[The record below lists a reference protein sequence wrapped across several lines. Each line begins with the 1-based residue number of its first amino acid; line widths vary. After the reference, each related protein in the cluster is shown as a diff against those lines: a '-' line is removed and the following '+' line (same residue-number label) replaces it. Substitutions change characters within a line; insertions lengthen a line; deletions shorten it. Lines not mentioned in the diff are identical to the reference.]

1 MIPTNEEIV
10 ALLDRLDK
18 ATADALE
25 GAHLDFKPWSDPKT
39 CMRIAVEYAVCFA
52 NAEGGVI
59 VFGVADGVP
68 GRPAAIHGA
77 NGYDMDVW
85 RRGLFDSTRP
95 NLPVAVEEIAVP
107 EGTGKLLVVRVPK
120 GETPPYGTADG
131 LYKKRVGKNCM
142 PLDPAAVARVRIATG
157 AVDWSGEPAAG
168 ATIADLDPVE
178 VARAR
183 SILRSK
189 SPESELLRFNDVG
202 FLRGLEAIRG
212 DRITHTGLLLFGHPD
227 VLSERCP
234 QAQVHYVHQP
244 SETKVARNDVW
255 RAGLLQVVTKIE
267 EIFSGPVNP
276 EEELSVGLF
285 KLRIPAFPLDVVR
298 EAVLNAVTHR
308 DYADPGEVLIRHTPR
323 ELAVTSPGGFVGGI
337 RVDNILRHE
346 PVARNRTLANAFLKL
361 RLVEAAGTGR
371 RRIFVPMLS
380 YGKRA
385 PQYESADERVTL
397 HIFDGVFDRVL
408 AQMVAKWNAD
418 GREIQLDA
426 LLILAYMKEHPYID
440 AKRAAPLLQL
450 DREDARSALDQLSVP
465 GKGILE
471 RRGRTQAATF
481 HLAKGVAKDLLGRAA
496 YTRTKGIAPARFA
509 EIVRE
514 YVQDH
519 GSITNRE
526 CRELLGLGDSASAQV
541 EASRYLKKWSA
552 SGGFLRAEGTPP
564 RVKYSLRAANP
575 LRDVLSKLLGQ

>member
-1 MIPTNEEIV
+1 MIPTNDEIL
-10 ALLDRLDK
+10 ALLDQLDQT
-18 ATADALE
+18 TADTLE
-25 GAHLDFKPWSDPKT
+25 GLHLDLKPWTDAKS

-59 VFGVADGVP
+59 VFGVVDNVR
-68 GRPAAIHGA
+68 GRVAAIHGA
-77 NGYDMDVW
+77 KSYDLDVW

-95 NLPVAVEEIAVP
+95 NLAVMVEELTVP

-157 AVDWSGEPAAG
+157 AVDWSGEPVAG
-168 ATIADLDPVE
+168 VTIADLDPVE

-189 SPESELLRFNDVG
+189 SPESELLRFNDVD

-212 DRITHTGLLLFGHPD
+212 DRVTHTGLLLFGHPD

-234 QAQVHYVHQP
+234 QAQVHYVHQT

-255 RAGLLQVVTKIE
+255 RAGLLLVVTKIE

-298 EAVLNAVTHR
+298 EAALNAVTHR
-308 DYADPGEVLIRHTPR
+308 DYSDPGEVLIRHAPR
-323 ELAVTSPGGFVGGI
+323 ELALTSPGGFVGGI

-380 YGKRA
+380 YGKRI
-385 PQYESADERVTL
+385 PQYESDGQRVTL
-397 HIFDGVFDRVL
+397 RIYDGVFDRAL
-408 AQMVAKWNAD
+408 AQMVAKWNAE
-418 GREIQLDA
+418 GRDIQLDA
-426 LLILAYMKEHPYID
+426 LLVLAYMKEHPYID
-440 AKRAAPLLQL
+440 AKRAAALLQL
-450 DREDARSALDQLSVP
+450 DRDDARSVLDQLSVL

-481 HLAKGVAKDLLGRAA
+481 HLAKGIAKDLLGRAA

-526 CRELLGLGDSASAQV
+526 CRELLGLGDSPSAQV
-541 EASRYLKKWSA
+541 EASRYLKKWSGT
-552 SGGFLRAEGTPP
+552 SSFLKPDGNPP
-564 RVKYSLRAANP
+564 RVKYKLRTNV
-575 LRDVLSKLLGQ
+575 LSDVLSKLRGR

>member
-1 MIPTNEEIV
+1 MIPTNEDIL
-10 ALLDRLDK
+10 ALLERLDQ
-18 ATADALE
+18 TAADTLE
-25 GAHLDFKPWSDPKT
+25 GLNLDFKPWNDPKS
-39 CMRIAVEYAVCFA
+39 CMKLAVEYAVCFA

-59 VFGVADGVP
+59 VFGVADGVR
-68 GRPAAIHGA
+68 GRTAAIHGA
-77 NGYDMDVW
+77 KGYDLDVW

-95 NLPVAVEEIAVP
+95 NLAVAVEELAVP
-107 EGTGKLLVVRVPK
+107 DGTGKLLVVRVPK

-189 SPESELLRFNDVG
+189 SPESELLRFNEVG

-212 DRITHTGLLLFGHPD
+212 DRVTHTGLLLFGHPD

-255 RAGLLQVVTKIE
+255 RTGLLQVVTKVE
-267 EIFSGPVNP
+267 EIFSGPMNP

-308 DYADPGEVLIRHTPR
+308 DYSDPGEVLIRHAPR
-323 ELAVTSPGGFVGGI
+323 ELALTSPGGFVGGI

-380 YGKRA
+380 YGKRV
-385 PQYESADERVTL
+385 PQYESDGQRVTL
-397 HIFDGVFDRVL
+397 RIYDGVFDRPL
-408 AQMVAKWNAD
+408 AQMIAKWNAE
-418 GREIQLDA
+418 GRDIQLDA
-426 LLILAYMKEHPYID
+426 LLVLAYMKEHPYID
-440 AKRAAPLLQL
+440 AKRASGLLQL
-450 DREDARSALDQLSVP
+450 EREDARGVLDHLSIP
-465 GKGILE
+465 GKWILE

-481 HLAKGVAKDLLGRAA
+481 HLAKGIAKDLLGRAA

-514 YVQDH
+514 YVRDH
-519 GSITNRE
+519 GSIANRE

-541 EASRYLKKWSA
+541 ETSRYLKKWSA
-552 SGGFLRAEGTPP
+552 STGFLKAEGTPP
-564 RVKYSLRAANP
+564 RVRYRLRTN
-575 LRDVLSKLLGQ
+575 LLGDVLSKLRGQ

>member
-1 MIPTNEEIV
+1 MIPTNDEIL
-10 ALLDRLDK
+10 ASLAQLDHVE
-18 ATADALE
+18 ADALE
-25 GAHLDFKPWSDPKT
+25 GPHLDFKPWNEPKS
-39 CMRIAVEYAVCFA
+39 CMKAAVEYAVCFA
-52 NAEGGVI
+52 NADGGVV
-59 VFGVADGVP
+59 VFGISDGTR
-68 GRPAAIHGA
+68 GRSAAIHGA
-77 NGYDMDVW
+77 KGYDLDVW

-95 NLPVAVEEIAVP
+95 NLGVIVEELQVP

-120 GETPPYGTADG
+120 GESPPYSTAEG

-142 PLDPAAVARVRIATG
+142 PLDPAAVARARVATG

-168 ATIADLDPVE
+168 VTIRDLDPVE
-178 VARAR
+178 IARAR

-189 SPESELLRFNDVG
+189 SPESELLRLDDVG

-212 DRITHTGLLLFGHPD
+212 DLATHTGLLLFGHPD
-227 VLSERCP
+227 VLSDRCP
-234 QAQVHYVHQP
+234 QAQVHYVHQA
-244 SETKVARNDVW
+244 SETKVTRNDVW
-255 RAGLLQVVTKIE
+255 RVGLLQTVARIE
-267 EIFSGPVNP
+267 EIFSGPANP

-298 EAVLNAVTHR
+298 EALLNAVTHR
-308 DYADPGEVLIRHTPR
+308 DYSDPGEVLIRHAPR
-323 ELAVTSPGGFVGGI
+323 ELALTSPGGFVGGI

-346 PVARNRTLANAFLKL
+346 PVARNRTLANTFLKL

-380 YGKRA
+380 YGKRI
-385 PQYESADERVTL
+385 PQYESDGQRVTL
-397 HIFDGVFDRVL
+397 RIYDGVFDRAL
-408 AQMVAKWNAD
+408 AQLVAKWNAD

-426 LLILAYMKEHPYID
+426 LLVLAYMKEHPYID
-440 AKRAAPLLQL
+440 AKRAGALLQL
-450 DREDARSALDQLSVP
+450 DREDARSVLDQLSVL

-481 HLAKGVAKDLLGRAA
+481 HLAKGIARDMLGRAA

-519 GSITNRE
+519 GSISNRE
-526 CRELLGLGDSASAQV
+526 CRELLGLGDSPSAQV
-541 EASRYLKKWSA
+541 EASRYLKKWSG
-552 SGGFLRAEGTPP
+552 SSGFLKSDGNPP
-564 RVKYSLRAANP
+564 RVRYRLRATG
-575 LRDVLSKLLGQ
+575 S

>member
-1 MIPTNEEIV
+1 MIPTNDDIL
-10 ALLDRLDK
+10 ALLDQLDQ
-18 ATADALE
+18 TAADTLE
-25 GAHLDFKPWSDPKT
+25 GQHLDFKPWSDAKAS
-39 CMRIAVEYAVCFA
+39 MKIAVEYAVCFA
-52 NAEGGVI
+52 NADGGVI
-59 VFGVADGVP
+59 VFGVADEVR
-68 GRPAAIHGA
+68 GRPTAIHGA
-77 NGYDMDVW
+77 RRYDLDVW

-95 NLPVAVEEIAVP
+95 NLAVSVEEMNVP

-120 GETPPYGTADG
+120 GDSPPYSTADG

-157 AVDWSGEPAAG
+157 AVDWSGEPATGVAS
-168 ATIADLDPVE
+168 ADLDPVE
-178 VARAR
+178 IARAR

-189 SPESELLRFNDVG
+189 SPESQLLQLDDVA
-202 FLRGLEAIRG
+202 FLRGLEAMRG
-212 DRITHTGLLLFGHPD
+212 ERVTHTGLLLFGRPE

-234 QAQVHYVHQP
+234 QAQVHYVHQT

-255 RAGLLQVVTKIE
+255 RSGLLQVATKIE

-285 KLRIPAFPLDVVR
+285 KLRIPAFPLDVIR

-308 DYADPGEVLIRHTPR
+308 DYADPGEVLIRHAPR
-323 ELAVTSPGGFVGGI
+323 ELALTSPGGFVGGI

-380 YGKRA
+380 YGKRI
-385 PQYESADERVTL
+385 PEYESDGQRVTL
-397 HIFDGVFDRVL
+397 RIYDGVFDRAL
-408 AQMVAKWNAD
+408 AQMVAKWNAE
-418 GREIQLDA
+418 GRDIQLDA
-426 LLILAYMKEHPYID
+426 LLVLAYMKEHPYID
-440 AKRAAPLLQL
+440 AKRAAGLLQL
-450 DREDARSALDQLSVP
+450 EREDARGVLDQLSVP
-465 GKGILE
+465 RKGILE

-481 HLAKGVAKDLLGRAA
+481 HLAKGIAKDLLGRAA

-514 YVQDH
+514 YVHDH

-526 CRELLGLGDSASAQV
+526 CRELLGLGDSPSAQV

-552 SGGFLRAEGTPP
+552 SNGFLNAEGKRP
-564 RVKYSLRAANP
+564 RVKYRLRTLLGN
-575 LRDVLSKLLGQ
+575 VLSKLRGL

>member
-1 MIPTNEEIV
+1 MIPTNEELL
-10 ALLDRLDK
+10 ALLDRLNE
-18 ATADALE
+18 ASADALE
-25 GAHLDFKPWSDPKT
+25 GANLDFKPWSDPKA
-39 CMRIAVEYAVCFA
+39 CMKIAVEYAVCFA
-52 NAEGGVI
+52 NADGGVI
-59 VFGVADGVP
+59 VFGVSDGVR
-68 GRPAAIHGA
+68 GRAAAIHGA
-77 NGYDMDVW
+77 KGYDIDVW

-95 NLPVAVEEIAVP
+95 NLAVAVEEIAVP
-107 EGTGKLLVVRVPK
+107 EGSGKLLVVRAPK
-120 GETPPYGTADG
+120 GDTPPYGTADG
-131 LYKKRVGKNCM
+131 VYKKRVGKNCM
-142 PLDPAAVARVRIATG
+142 PLDPAAVARARVSTG
-157 AVDWSGEPAAG
+157 TVDWSGEPAAG
-168 ATIADLDPVE
+168 LTIEDLDPVE

-189 SPESELLRFNDVG
+189 NPESELLRLNDVG

-212 DRITHTGLLLFGHPD
+212 DRVTHTGLLLFGHPD

-255 RAGLLQVVTKIE
+255 RAGLLQVITKIE
-267 EIFSGPVNP
+267 ETFSGPVNP

-380 YGKRA
+380 YGKRV

-397 HIFDGVFDRVL
+397 RIFDGVFDHAL
-408 AQMVAKWNAD
+408 AQMVAKWNAA

-426 LLILAYMKEHPYID
+426 LLVLAYMKEHAYID

-450 DREDARSALDQLSVP
+450 DREDARSALDQLSIP
-465 GKGILE
+465 ARGILE

-481 HLAKGVAKDLLGRAA
+481 HLAKGIAKDLLGRAA

-526 CRELLGLGDSASAQV
+526 CRELLGLGDSPSAQV

-552 SGGFLRAEGTPP
+552 SGGFLRADGTPP
-564 RVKYSLRAANP
+564 RVRYRLRGAP
-575 LRDVLSKLLGQ
+575 PS

>member
-1 MIPTNEEIV
+1 MIPTNDDIL
-10 ALLDRLDK
+10 ALLDQLDQ
-18 ATADALE
+18 TAADTLE
-25 GAHLDFKPWSDPKT
+25 GQHLDFKPWSDAKAS
-39 CMRIAVEYAVCFA
+39 MKIAVEYAVCFA
-52 NAEGGVI
+52 NADGGVI
-59 VFGVADGVP
+59 VFGVADDVR
-68 GRPAAIHGA
+68 GRPVAIHGA
-77 NGYDMDVW
+77 KRYDLDVW

-95 NLPVAVEEIAVP
+95 NLAVSVEEMNVP

-120 GETPPYGTADG
+120 GDSPPYSTADG

-157 AVDWSGEPAAG
+157 AVDWSGEPATGVAS
-168 ATIADLDPVE
+168 ADLDPVE
-178 VARAR
+178 IARAR

-189 SPESELLRFNDVG
+189 SPESQLLQLDDVA
-202 FLRGLEAIRG
+202 FLRGLEAMRG
-212 DRITHTGLLLFGHPD
+212 ERVTHTGLLLFGRPE

-234 QAQVHYVHQP
+234 QAQVHYVHQT

-255 RAGLLQVVTKIE
+255 RSGLLQVATKIE

-285 KLRIPAFPLDVVR
+285 KLRIPAFPLDVIR

-308 DYADPGEVLIRHTPR
+308 DYADPGEVLIRHAPR
-323 ELAVTSPGGFVGGI
+323 ELALTSPGGFVGGI

-380 YGKRA
+380 YGKRI
-385 PQYESADERVTL
+385 PEYESDGQRVTL
-397 HIFDGVFDRVL
+397 RIYDGVFDRAL
-408 AQMVAKWNAD
+408 AQMVAKWNAG

-426 LLILAYMKEHPYID
+426 LLVLAYMKEHPYID
-440 AKRAAPLLQL
+440 AKRAAGLLQL
-450 DREDARSALDQLSVP
+450 EREDARGVLDQLSVP
-465 GKGILE
+465 RKGILE

-481 HLAKGVAKDLLGRAA
+481 HLAKGIAKDLLGRAA

-514 YVQDH
+514 YVHDH

-526 CRELLGLGDSASAQV
+526 CRELLGLGDSPSAQV

-552 SGGFLRAEGTPP
+552 SNGFLNAEGKRP
-564 RVKYSLRAANP
+564 RVKYRLRTLLGN
-575 LRDVLSKLLGQ
+575 VLSKLRGL

>member
-1 MIPTNEEIV
+1 MIPKNDEIL
-10 ALLDRLDK
+10 ALLDRLDEMP
-18 ATADALE
+18 ADALE
-25 GAHLDFKPWSDPKT
+25 GIHLDFKPWNDPKS
-39 CMRIAVEYAVCFA
+39 CMKLAVEYAVCFA
-52 NAEGGVI
+52 NADGGVI
-59 VFGVADGVP
+59 VFGVADFVR
-68 GRPAAIHGA
+68 GRTAAIHGA
-77 NGYDMDVW
+77 KGYDLDVW

-95 NLPVAVEEIAVP
+95 NLAVAVEELAVP

-157 AVDWSGEPAAG
+157 AVDWSGEPAAD

-189 SPESELLRFNDVG
+189 SPESELLRLNDVG

-212 DRITHTGLLLFGHPD
+212 DRVTHTGLLLFGHSD

-255 RAGLLQVVTKIE
+255 RAGLLQVVTKVE

-308 DYADPGEVLIRHTPR
+308 DYSDPGEVLIRHAPR
-323 ELAVTSPGGFVGGI
+323 ELALTSPGGFVGGI

-380 YGKRA
+380 YGKRM
-385 PQYESADERVTL
+385 PQYESDGQRVTL
-397 HIFDGVFDRVL
+397 RIYDGVFDQAL
-408 AQMVAKWNAD
+408 AQMVAKWNAE
-418 GREIQLDA
+418 GRDIQLDT
-426 LLILAYMKEHPYID
+426 LLVLAYMKEHPYID
-440 AKRAAPLLQL
+440 AKRASGLLQL
-450 DREDARSALDQLSVP
+450 EREDARGVLDHLSIP

-481 HLAKGVAKDLLGRAA
+481 HLAKGIAKDLLGRAA

-514 YVQDH
+514 YVRDH
-519 GSITNRE
+519 GSIANRE

-552 SGGFLRAEGTPP
+552 SAGFLKPEGTPP
-564 RVKYSLRAANP
+564 RVRYRLRTN
-575 LRDVLSKLLGQ
+575 LFGDVLSKLRGQ

>member
-1 MIPTNEEIV
+1 MILSNAELLAT
-10 ALLDRLDK
+10 LDRLSEVP
-18 ATADALE
+18 ADALE
-25 GAHLDFKPWSDPKT
+25 GPSLDFKPWNDPKT
-39 CMRIAVEYAVCFA
+39 CMKLAVEYAICFA
-52 NAEGGVI
+52 NADGGVI
-59 VFGVADGVP
+59 VFGVADGVR
-68 GRPAAIHGA
+68 GRAEAIHGA
-77 NGYDMDVW
+77 RGYDLDVW

-95 NLPVAVEEIAVP
+95 NLTVAVDEMPVP
-107 EGTGKLLVVRVPK
+107 EGTGKLLIVRVPK
-120 GETPPYGTADG
+120 GDTPPYGTADG
-131 LYKKRVGKNCM
+131 VYKKRVGKNCM
-142 PLDPAAVARVRIATG
+142 PLDPAAVARARVATA

-168 ATIADLDPVE
+168 VRIEDLDPVE
-178 VARAR
+178 VARGR
-183 SILRSK
+183 SILRGK
-189 SPESELLRFNDVG
+189 NPESELLRLNDSG

-212 DRITHTGLLLFGHPD
+212 DRVTHTGLLLFGHSD

-234 QAQVHYVHQP
+234 QAQVHYVHQI

-255 RAGLLQVVTKIE
+255 RVGLLQAITKIE

-276 EEELSVGLF
+276 EEELSIGLF

-308 DYADPGEVLIRHTPR
+308 NYADPGEVLIRHAPR

-337 RVDNILRHE
+337 RVENILRHE

-380 YGKRA
+380 YGKRT
-385 PQYESADERVTL
+385 PQYESADDRVTL
-397 HIFDGVFDRVL
+397 RIFDGVFDRAL
-408 AQMVAKWNAD
+408 AEMVAKWNAD
-418 GREIQLDA
+418 GRDIQLEA
-426 LLILAYMKEHPYID
+426 LLVLAYMKEHPYID

-450 DREDARSALDQLSVP
+450 DREDARSALDQLSIP

-526 CRELLGLGDSASAQV
+526 CRELLGLGDSPSAQV
-541 EASRYLKKWSA
+541 ETSRYLKRWSGN
-552 SGGFLRAEGTPP
+552 GGFLKPEGRAPRVRYRLSATPP
-564 RVKYSLRAANP
+564 TQRST
-575 LRDVLSKLLGQ
+575 

>member
-1 MIPTNEEIV
+1 MIPTNDEIL
-10 ALLDRLDK
+10 ALLDRLDQT
-18 ATADALE
+18 TADTLE
-25 GAHLDFKPWSDPKT
+25 GQHLDFKPWSDAKAS
-39 CMRIAVEYAVCFA
+39 MRIAVEYAVCFA
-52 NAEGGVI
+52 NADGGVI
-59 VFGVADGVP
+59 VFGVADDVR
-68 GRPAAIHGA
+68 GRPVAIHGA
-77 NGYDMDVW
+77 KRYDLDVW

-95 NLPVAVEEIAVP
+95 NLAVSVEEMNVP

-120 GETPPYGTADG
+120 GDSPPYSTADG

-157 AVDWSGEPAAG
+157 AVDWSGEPATGVAS
-168 ATIADLDPVE
+168 ADLDPVE
-178 VARAR
+178 IARAR

-189 SPESELLRFNDVG
+189 SPESQLLQLDDVA
-202 FLRGLEAIRG
+202 FLRGLEAMRG
-212 DRITHTGLLLFGHPD
+212 ERVTHTGLLLFGRPE

-234 QAQVHYVHQP
+234 QAQVHYVHQT

-255 RAGLLQVVTKIE
+255 RTGLLQVATKIE

-285 KLRIPAFPLDVVR
+285 KLRIPAFPLDVIR

-308 DYADPGEVLIRHTPR
+308 DYADPGEVLIRHAPR
-323 ELAVTSPGGFVGGI
+323 ELALTSPGGFVGGI

-380 YGKRA
+380 YGKRI
-385 PQYESADERVTL
+385 PEYESDGQRVTL
-397 HIFDGVFDRVL
+397 RIYDGVFDRAL
-408 AQMVAKWNAD
+408 AQMVAKWNAG

-426 LLILAYMKEHPYID
+426 LLVLAYMKEHPYID
-440 AKRAAPLLQL
+440 AKRAAGLLQL
-450 DREDARSALDQLSVP
+450 EREDARGVLDQLSVP
-465 GKGILE
+465 RKGILE

-481 HLAKGVAKDLLGRAA
+481 HLAKGIAKDLLGRAA

-514 YVQDH
+514 YVHDH

-526 CRELLGLGDSASAQV
+526 CRELLGLGDSPSAQV

-552 SGGFLRAEGTPP
+552 SNGFLNAEGKRP
-564 RVKYSLRAANP
+564 RVKYRLRTLLGN
-575 LRDVLSKLLGQ
+575 VLSKLRGL

>member
-1 MIPTNEEIV
+1 MIPTNDDIL
-10 ALLDRLDK
+10 ALLDQLDQ
-18 ATADALE
+18 TAADTLE
-25 GAHLDFKPWSDPKT
+25 GQHLDFKPWSDAKAS
-39 CMRIAVEYAVCFA
+39 MKIAVEYAVCFA
-52 NAEGGVI
+52 NADGGVI
-59 VFGVADGVP
+59 VFGVADDVR
-68 GRPAAIHGA
+68 GRPVAIHGA
-77 NGYDMDVW
+77 KRYDLDVW

-95 NLPVAVEEIAVP
+95 NLAVSVEEMNVP

-120 GETPPYGTADG
+120 GDSPPYSTADG

-168 ATIADLDPVE
+168 VTFADLDPVE
-178 VARAR
+178 IARAR

-189 SPESELLRFNDVG
+189 SPESQLLQLDDVA
-202 FLRGLEAIRG
+202 FLRGLEAMRG
-212 DRITHTGLLLFGHPD
+212 ERVTHTGLLLFGRPE

-234 QAQVHYVHQP
+234 QAQVHYVHQT

-255 RAGLLQVVTKIE
+255 RSGLLQVATKIE

-285 KLRIPAFPLDVVR
+285 KLRIPAFPLDVIR

-308 DYADPGEVLIRHTPR
+308 DYADPGEVLIRHAPR
-323 ELAVTSPGGFVGGI
+323 ELALTSPGGFVGGI

-380 YGKRA
+380 YGKRI
-385 PQYESADERVTL
+385 PEYESDGQRVTL
-397 HIFDGVFDRVL
+397 RIYDGVFDRAL
-408 AQMVAKWNAD
+408 AQMVAKWNEG

-426 LLILAYMKEHPYID
+426 LLVLAYMKEHPYID
-440 AKRAAPLLQL
+440 AKRAAGLLQL
-450 DREDARSALDQLSVP
+450 EREDARGVLDQLSVP
-465 GKGILE
+465 RKGILE

-481 HLAKGVAKDLLGRAA
+481 HLAKGIAKDLLGRAA

-514 YVQDH
+514 YVHDH

-526 CRELLGLGDSASAQV
+526 CRELLGLGDSPSAQV

-552 SGGFLRAEGTPP
+552 SNGFLNAEGKRP
-564 RVKYSLRAANP
+564 RVKYRLRTLLGN
-575 LRDVLSKLLGQ
+575 VLSKLRGL

>member
-1 MIPTNEEIV
+1 MIPTNDVIL
-10 ALLDRLDK
+10 ALLDRLDET
-18 ATADALE
+18 TADTLE
-25 GAHLDFKPWSDPKT
+25 GLHLDFKPWSDAKS
-39 CMRIAVEYAVCFA
+39 CMRIAVEYAICFA
-52 NAEGGVI
+52 NADGGVI
-59 VFGVADGVP
+59 VFGVSDGLQ
-68 GRPAAIHGA
+68 GRAAAIHGA
-77 NGYDMDVW
+77 TGYDLDVW
-85 RRGLFDSTRP
+85 QRGLLDSTRP
-95 NLPVAVEEIAVP
+95 NLAVAVEELVVP
-107 EGTGKLLVVRVPK
+107 EGMGKLLVVRVPK

-142 PLDPAAVARVRIATG
+142 PLDPAAVARVRVATG
-157 AVDWSGEPAAG
+157 AVDWSGERAVG
-168 ATIADLDPVE
+168 LVVADLDPVE

-189 SPESELLRFNDVG
+189 SPESELLRLDDVA
-202 FLRGLEAIRG
+202 FLRGLEAMRG
-212 DRITHTGLLLFGHPD
+212 ESITHTGLLLFGRPEA
-227 VLSERCP
+227 LSERCP

-255 RAGLLQVVTKIE
+255 RAGLLQVVTKVE

-276 EEELSVGLF
+276 EEEVSVGLF

-308 DYADPGEVLIRHTPR
+308 DYSDPGEVLIRHAPR
-323 ELAVTSPGGFVGGI
+323 ELALTSPGGFVGGI

-380 YGKRA
+380 YGKRM
-385 PQYESADERVTL
+385 PQYESDGQRVTL
-397 HIFDGVFDRVL
+397 HIYDGVFDQAL
-408 AQMVAKWNAD
+408 AQMVAKWNAE

-426 LLILAYMKEHPYID
+426 LLVLAYMKEHPYID
-440 AKRAAPLLQL
+440 AKRAAGLLQL
-450 DREDARSALDQLSVP
+450 EREDARGVLDQMSVP
-465 GKGILE
+465 GRGILE

-481 HLAKGVAKDLLGRAA
+481 HLAKGIAKDLLGRAA

-509 EIVRE
+509 EMVRE
-514 YVQDH
+514 YVRDH
-519 GSITNRE
+519 DSITNRE

-541 EASRYLKKWSA
+541 EASRYLKKWSG
-552 SGGFLRAEGTPP
+552 STGFLKAEGNPP
-564 RVKYSLRAANP
+564 RVRYRLRTTLLGN
-575 LRDVLSKLLGQ
+575 VLSKLRGQ

>member
-1 MIPTNEEIV
+1 MIPTNNEIL
-10 ALLDRLDK
+10 ALLDRLDQT
-18 ATADALE
+18 TADTLE
-25 GAHLDFKPWSDPKT
+25 GQHLDFKPWSDAKT
-39 CMRIAVEYAVCFA
+39 SMKIAVEYAVCFA
-52 NAEGGVI
+52 NADGGVI
-59 VFGVADGVP
+59 VFGVADEVR

-77 NGYDMDVW
+77 RRYDLDVW

-95 NLPVAVEEIAVP
+95 NLAVTVEEMDVP
-107 EGTGKLLVVRVPK
+107 EGTSKLLVVRVPK
-120 GETPPYGTADG
+120 GDSPPYSTADG

-168 ATIADLDPVE
+168 VTFADLDPVE
-178 VARAR
+178 IARAR

-189 SPESELLRFNDVG
+189 NPESQLLQLDDVA
-202 FLRGLEAIRG
+202 FLRGLEAMRG
-212 DRITHTGLLLFGHPD
+212 DRVTHTGLLLFGRPEA
-227 VLSERCP
+227 LSERCP

-255 RAGLLQVVTKIE
+255 RAGLLQVATKIE

-308 DYADPGEVLIRHTPR
+308 DYSDPGEVLIRHAPR
-323 ELAVTSPGGFVGGI
+323 ELALTSPGGFVGGI

-380 YGKRA
+380 YGKRI
-385 PQYESADERVTL
+385 PQYESDGQRVTL
-397 HIFDGVFDRVL
+397 RVYDGVFDRAL
-408 AQMVAKWNAD
+408 AQMIAKWNEE

-426 LLILAYMKEHPYID
+426 LLVLAYMKEHPYID
-440 AKRAAPLLQL
+440 AKRAAALLQL
-450 DREDARSALDQLSVP
+450 DREDARSVLDQLSVL

-481 HLAKGVAKDLLGRAA
+481 HLAKGIARDLLGRAA

-541 EASRYLKKWSA
+541 EASRYLKKWSG
-552 SGGFLRAEGTPP
+552 SSGFLKPDGNPP
-564 RVKYSLRAANP
+564 RVKYKLRTTV
-575 LRDVLSKLLGQ
+575 LSDVLSKLRGR

>member
-1 MIPTNEEIV
+1 MIPTNNEIL
-10 ALLDRLDK
+10 ALLDRLDQT
-18 ATADALE
+18 TADTLE
-25 GAHLDFKPWSDPKT
+25 GQHLDFKPWSDAKT
-39 CMRIAVEYAVCFA
+39 SMKIAVEYAVCFA
-52 NAEGGVI
+52 NADGGVI
-59 VFGVADGVP
+59 VFGVADEVR

-77 NGYDMDVW
+77 RRYDLDVW

-95 NLPVAVEEIAVP
+95 NLAVTVEEMDVP
-107 EGTGKLLVVRVPK
+107 EGTSKLLVVRVPK
-120 GETPPYGTADG
+120 GDSPPYSTADG

-168 ATIADLDPVE
+168 VTFADLDPVE
-178 VARAR
+178 IARAR

-189 SPESELLRFNDVG
+189 NPESQLLQLDDVA
-202 FLRGLEAIRG
+202 FLRGLEAMRG
-212 DRITHTGLLLFGHPD
+212 DRVTHTGLLLFGRPEA
-227 VLSERCP
+227 LSERCP

-255 RAGLLQVVTKIE
+255 RAGLLQVATKIE

-308 DYADPGEVLIRHTPR
+308 DYSDPGEVLIRHAPR
-323 ELAVTSPGGFVGGI
+323 ELALTSPGGFVGGI

-380 YGKRA
+380 YGKRI
-385 PQYESADERVTL
+385 PQYESDGQRVTL
-397 HIFDGVFDRVL
+397 RIYDGVFDRAL
-408 AQMVAKWNAD
+408 AQMIAKWNEE

-426 LLILAYMKEHPYID
+426 LLVLAYMKEHPYID
-440 AKRAAPLLQL
+440 AKRAAALLQL
-450 DREDARSALDQLSVP
+450 DREDARSVLDQLSVL

-481 HLAKGVAKDLLGRAA
+481 HLAKGIARDLLGRAA

-541 EASRYLKKWSA
+541 EASRYLKKWSG
-552 SGGFLRAEGTPP
+552 SSGFLKPDGNPP
-564 RVKYSLRAANP
+564 RVKYKLRTTV
-575 LRDVLSKLLGQ
+575 LSDVLSKLRGR

>member
-1 MIPTNEEIV
+1 MIPTNEEIL
-10 ALLDRLDK
+10 ALLDRLDEG
-18 ATADALE
+18 TADALE
-25 GAHLDFKPWSDPKT
+25 SLHLEFKPWNDPKA
-39 CMRIAVEYAVCFA
+39 CMKVAIEYAVCFA
-52 NAEGGVI
+52 NADGGVI
-59 VFGVADGVP
+59 VFGVADGVR
-68 GRPAAIHGA
+68 GRAAAIHGA
-77 NGYDMDVW
+77 KGYDMDIW

-95 NLPVAVEEIAVP
+95 NLTVAVEEIAVR

-168 ATIADLDPVE
+168 ITVNELDPVE
-178 VARAR
+178 IARAR

-189 SPESELLRFNDVG
+189 NPESELLRLDDAA
-202 FLRGLEAIRG
+202 FLRGLEATRG
-212 DRITHTGLLLFGHPD
+212 NRVTHTGLLLFGRTD

-234 QAQVHYVHQP
+234 QAQVHYVHQL
-244 SETKVARNDVW
+244 SQTKVARNDVW
-255 RAGLLQVVTKIE
+255 RAGLLQIVTKIE

-298 EAVLNAVTHR
+298 ETVLNAVTHR
-308 DYADPGEVLIRHTPR
+308 DYADSGEILIRHAPR
-323 ELAVTSPGGFVGGI
+323 ELVVTSPGGFVGGI

-380 YGKRA
+380 YGKHM
-385 PQYESADERVTL
+385 PQYESDDQKVTL
-397 HIFDGVFDRVL
+397 HIFDGVFDRAL
-408 AQMVAKWNAD
+408 AQLVAKWNAE

-426 LLILAYMKEHPYID
+426 LLVLAYMKEHPYID
-440 AKRAAPLLQL
+440 TRRAAPLLQL
-450 DREDARSALDQLSVP
+450 DREDARSVLDQLSVP
-465 GKGILE
+465 KKGILE
-471 RRGRTQAATF
+471 RRGRTLAATF
-481 HLAKGVAKDLLGRAA
+481 HLAKGIAKDLLGRAA

-514 YVQDH
+514 YVRDH

-526 CRELLGLGDSASAQV
+526 CRELLGLGDSPSAQV

-552 SGGFLRAEGTPP
+552 TSGFLKVEGTPP
-564 RVKYSLRAANP
+564 RVKYRLRSALAMFLTNP
-575 LRDVLSKLLGQ
+575 RRWR

>member
-1 MIPTNEEIV
+1 MIPTNEEIL
-10 ALLDRLDK
+10 ALLDRLDE

-25 GAHLDFKPWSDPKT
+25 SLHLEFKPWSDPKG
-39 CMRIAVEYAVCFA
+39 CMKIAVEYAVCFA
-52 NAEGGVI
+52 NSDGGVI
-59 VFGVADGVP
+59 VFGVADGVR
-68 GRPAAIHGA
+68 GRAAAIHGA
-77 NGYDMDVW
+77 KGYDMDIW

-95 NLPVAVEEIAVP
+95 NLTVAVEEIAVH

-157 AVDWSGEPAAG
+157 AVDWSGEPAVG
-168 ATIADLDPVE
+168 VTVNELDPVE
-178 VARAR
+178 IARAR

-189 SPESELLRFNDVG
+189 SPEYELLRLDDVA
-202 FLRGLEAIRG
+202 FLRGLEATRG
-212 DRITHTGLLLFGHPD
+212 NRVTHTGLLLFGRTD

-244 SETKVARNDVW
+244 SQTKVARNDVW
-255 RAGLLQVVTKIE
+255 RAGLLQIVTKIE

-298 EAVLNAVTHR
+298 ETVLNAVTHR
-308 DYADPGEVLIRHTPR
+308 DYADPGEILIRHAPQ
-323 ELAVTSPGGFVGGI
+323 ELVVTSPGGFVGGI

-380 YGKRA
+380 YGKRM
-385 PQYESADERVTL
+385 PQYESDDQRVTL
-397 HIFDGVFDRVL
+397 HIFDGVFDRAL
-408 AQMVAKWNAD
+408 AQLVAKWNAE

-426 LLILAYMKEHPYID
+426 LLVLAYMKEHPYID
-440 AKRAAPLLQL
+440 TRRAAPLLQL
-450 DREDARSALDQLSVP
+450 DREDARNVLDQLSVP
-465 GKGILE
+465 KTGILE
-471 RRGRTQAATF
+471 RRGRTLAATF
-481 HLAKGVAKDLLGRAA
+481 HLAKGIAKDLLGRAA

-514 YVQDH
+514 YVRDH

-526 CRELLGLGDSASAQV
+526 CRELLGLGDSPSAQV

-552 SGGFLRAEGTPP
+552 TSGFLKVEGTPP
-564 RVKYSLRAANP
+564 RVKYRLRSAFAMFLTNP
-575 LRDVLSKLLGQ
+575 RRWR